1 MSKGKHWTAK
11 EDTIVVSAVK
21 ESPTN
26 LNAAFIAA
34 SKKIN
39 RTKGACSNH
48 WYTVLS
54 KDKANACFITV
65 SGKHQSLNRK
75 NSKGAPCTASMFSK
89 ILKLLGIKK

>member
-1 MSKGKHWTAK
+1 MSKGKHWTAE

-39 RTKGACSNH
+39 RK
-48 WYTVLS
+48 
-54 KDKANACFITV
+54 
-65 SGKHQSLNRK
+65 
-75 NSKGAPCTASMFSK
+75 
-89 ILKLLGIKK
+89 

>member
-1 MSKGKHWTAK
+1 MSKGKRWTAQ

-26 LNAAFIAA
+26 LNAAFFGA
-34 SKKIN
+34 SEKIN
-39 RTKGACSNH
+39 RTKGACSTR

-54 KDKANACFITV
+54 KDKANACFITI
-65 SGKHQSLNRK
+65 SNKHQSLNRK
-75 NSKGAPCTASMFSK
+75 NGKGTPCTVSMFSK

>member
-1 MSKGKHWTAK
+1 MSKGKRWTAK
-11 EDTIVVSAVK
+11 EDTVVVSAVK

-26 LNAAFIAA
+26 LSAAFVEA
-34 SKKIN
+34 SKKID
-39 RTKGACSNH
+39 RTKGACGDR

-75 NSKGAPCTASMFSK
+75 NSKGTPCTISVFSR

>member
-1 MSKGKHWTAK
+1 MSKGKRWTAK

-26 LNAAFIAA
+26 LIAAFVEA
-34 SKKIN
+34 SKKID
-39 RTKGACSNH
+39 RTKGACSNR

-65 SGKHQSLNRK
+65 SSKHQSLNRK
-75 NSKGAPCTASMFSK
+75 NSKGVPCTTSMFSR